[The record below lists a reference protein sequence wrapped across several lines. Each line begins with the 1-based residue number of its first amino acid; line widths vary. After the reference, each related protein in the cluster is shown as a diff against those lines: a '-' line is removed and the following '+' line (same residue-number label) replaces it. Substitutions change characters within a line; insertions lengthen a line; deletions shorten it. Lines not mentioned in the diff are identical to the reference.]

1 MRGYAAEEK
10 QVATLEFKCFY
21 KHPFGGP
28 FFQVYFKYVDFIVN
42 HLQKMMLLL
51 YIFSLTFDL
60 QER

>member
-51 YIFSLTFDL
+51 YLYKEFFPHL
-60 QER
+60 